1 MDINQMN
8 IYLIN
13 SLQGQKVTI
22 QKFCWI
28 KFQSFSVE
36 I

>member
-13 SLQGQKVTI
+13 SLQGQTHVCQFQFT
-22 QKFCWI
+22 QKT
-28 KFQSFSVE
+28 QHN
-36 I
+36 